1 MDELSTIQQLLT
13 EPLPGP
19 EVVEAARLKLE
30 HVALGGTPERTRI
43 ARGWHAPG
51 LIRRATGPRRRPGQ
65 AAAPRHWPGWLAPVA
80 AAAAM
85 VGVVVASL
93 AISGVLLRPASP
105 GGANPTG
112 VFAKVPRFFVGL
124 PPARGRAIV
133 AATATGAVLGTVAP
147 PKHTVFIWTA
157 AAGDDRTFVFA
168 AGHSAFDGGPIR
180 FYRLVLSP
188 SGHPGPLVRLPIPA
202 QKASIS
208 GLAVSP
214 DGSKFAVS
222 FLGPDAGRVGSN
234 IKVYSLATGAG
245 REWVLPAKGLIG
257 QISIGV
263 GGTGRMSWEADS
275 RTLLFE
281 EELNVK
287 GGGWTFQLRLLDTA
301 TSGGSVQAA
310 STPVPISGAVLGAH
324 PVHPN
329 LPFRI
334 PGIPLITGDGTKLV
348 TPTFRNEPP
357 PKVFDFMITELS
369 VRTGKPVQVLYRVRT
384 GYEANSTGVYWVNNT
399 GTAMIAVRPPPGQSP
414 NVPRTVFG
422 VQTAQG
428 QFTPLPPKTQ
438 RLITRQLGGQQVMSR
453 LPAW

>member
-1 MDELSTIQQLLT
+1 
-13 EPLPGP
+13 
-19 EVVEAARLKLE
+19 
-30 HVALGGTPERTRI
+30 
-43 ARGWHAPG
+43 
-51 LIRRATGPRRRPGQ
+51 
-65 AAAPRHWPGWLAPVA
+65 
-80 AAAAM
+80 
-85 VGVVVASL
+85 
-93 AISGVLLRPASP
+93 
-105 GGANPTG
+105 
-112 VFAKVPRFFVGL
+112 
-124 PPARGRAIV
+124 
-133 AATATGAVLGTVAP
+133 
-147 PKHTVFIWTA
+147 
-157 AAGDDRTFVFA
+157 
-168 AGHSAFDGGPIR
+168 
-180 FYRLVLSP
+180 
-188 SGHPGPLVRLPIPA
+188 
-202 QKASIS
+202 
-208 GLAVSP
+208 
-214 DGSKFAVS
+214 
-222 FLGPDAGRVGSN
+222 
-234 IKVYSLATGAG
+234 
-245 REWVLPAKGLIG
+245 VLPAKGLIG